1 MAGSGGVIVMDETT
15 CMIEA
20 LESAAKFFA
29 DESCGQCS
37 PCREGTGWV
46 HRIVRRITEGHG
58 SPDDLD
64 HLLAIA
70 GDMEGNTI
78 CVFADAAAWPVQS
91 YIAKFRDEFEE
102 YIRSGRKAGTGRP
115 RMPEVSID
123 GRKITVSEGTT
134 VIQAAEKM
142 GIFIPRYCYHP
153 GLSIAGNCRIC
164 LVNVEKAP
172 KLQIACNTAVTEGM
186 VVHTTS
192 AEAEEGRR
200 AVLEFLLANHP
211 LDCPVCDQS
220 GECDLQNFYLNFGLY
235 NPRFREHKVKKHK
248 AVELGPHVMLDQER
262 CILCSRC
269 VRFTDEIT
277 KTGEFGIFNRG
288 DRAELGLYPGDVLEN
303 PYSANVVDICPVGAL
318 TERDFRY
325 KARVWYL
332 SSAPTVCNGC
342 SQGCNIDM
350 HYVLD
355 RPHLNEGARMLRV
368 KPRYNPDVNQW
379 WLCDEGRY
387 GLGWIDQ
394 ARLGNVRGPGANG
407 EDATWEQALTAISTA
422 VAELGEEQNGGARI
436 GVIASAQLTNEELFL
451 IRDIFEGKLGAQ
463 VTTVVP
469 ERPGS
474 SDDFLIKADK
484 NPNTLGATL
493 LGLAGPGAL
502 QAAQIVDEAL
512 AGNLDVLWGHGARPC
527 GSVWGRKDPGSPREG
542 GSRRA
547 LGHERERDRTLGP
560 LGAAQ
565 RRLCG
570 EGRDLR
576 ELSRPRSAHRLR
588 LSAIRKLPGGLAC
601 PSGIGREA
609 GHGTRL
615 ERAGGDL
622 RWACREAG
630 AFQRI
635 EL

>member
-1 MAGSGGVIVMDETT
+1 
-15 CMIEA
+15 
-20 LESAAKFFA
+20 
-29 DESCGQCS
+29 
-37 PCREGTGWV
+37 
-46 HRIVRRITEGHG
+46 
-58 SPDDLD
+58 
-64 HLLAIA
+64 
-70 GDMEGNTI
+70 
-78 CVFADAAAWPVQS
+78 
-91 YIAKFRDEFEE
+91 
-102 YIRSGRKAGTGRP
+102 
-115 RMPEVSID
+115 MPEVSID

-422 VAELGEEQNGGARI
+422 VAESGKEQNGGART

-512 AGNLDVLWGHGARPC
+512 AGNLDVLWVMGHDL
-527 GSVWGRKDPGSPREG
+527 VD
-542 GSRRA
+542 
-547 LGHERERDRTLGP
+547 LF
-560 LGAAQ
+560 
-565 RRLCG
+565 G
-570 EGRDLR
+570 EEKIRGLR
-576 ELSRPRSAHRLR
+576 EKVGLVVLSGTNENATVPWAHWVLPSAAYVEKDGTFVNCHGRVQRIGCAFPPFENSREDWRVL
-588 LSAIRKLPGGLAC
+588 LELAGKLDMELDWRGPAEIFGGLAERLA
-601 PSGIGREA
+601 PFNGLSYETIGADGVDVATIEPA
-609 GHGTRL
+609 PGTKVP
-615 ERAGGDL
+615 
-622 RWACREAG
+622 
-630 AFQRI
+630 
-635 EL
+635 